1 MLPRPLARW
10 NVRRILVTLAIGG
23 VGAYVAY
30 VGAGDLYT
38 GVRSDAWPTV
48 VGTVLEAEL
57 VRVPG
62 RGRVSASYKAHVL
75 YGYEVGRQR
84 YTGDRISFGRLAV
97 GSGRDDAE
105 VLLQRYR
112 RGSVVQVHYDPARQN
127 ESALETGWT
136 WSAVVRTSLGI
147 LVLVGAMVL
156 GRRGR
161 GLTSA

>member
-10 NVRRILVTLAIGG
+10 TVRRILVTLGIGG
-23 VGAYVAY
+23 AGAYVAY
-30 VGAGDLYT
+30 LGGADLYR
-38 GVRSDAWPTV
+38 GVCSDRWTTAA
-48 VGTVLEAEL
+48 GTVLESEL

-75 YGYEVGRQR
+75 YGYEVGGRS
-84 YTGDRISFGRLAV
+84 YIGDRISFGRLAV

-112 RGSVVQVHYDPARQN
+112 RGSVVQVHYNLARPN
-127 ESALETGWT
+127 EAALETGWT

-147 LVLVGAMVL
+147 LVVVAMLFL
-156 GRRGR
+156 GGRSR

>member
-1 MLPRPLARW
+1 MD
-10 NVRRILVTLAIGG
+10 VRRILVTLAIGG

-38 GVRSDAWPTV
+38 GVRSDAWSTV
-48 VGTVLEAEL
+48 AGTVLESEL

-105 VLLQRYR
+105 ALLQRYR
-112 RGSVVQVHYDPARQN
+112 LGSVVPVHYDPARPHD
-127 ESALETGWT
+127 SALFRSRECTEV
-136 WSAVVRTSLGI
+136 SRSSIRTPVFL
-147 LVLVGAMVL
+147 A
-156 GRRGR
+156 
-161 GLTSA
+161 

>member
-1 MLPRPLARW
+1 M
-10 NVRRILVTLAIGG
+10 V
-23 VGAYVAY
+23 
-30 VGAGDLYT
+30 
-38 GVRSDAWPTV
+38 
-48 VGTVLEAEL
+48 
-57 VRVPG
+57 
-62 RGRVSASYKAHVL
+62 

-105 VLLQRYR
+105 ALLQRYR
-112 RGSVVQVHYDPARQN
+112 LGSVVPVHYDPARPK

-136 WSAVVRTSLGI
+136 WGAVVRTSLGI